1 MSMEFFDEKTARL
14 IRTQMRILTNIFA
27 IFCIIDSEILLIGG
41 ILFPQIM
48 VEEGIVIGWEVIQ
61 ILALGISIIILDS
74 MRELLNPE
82 PNK

>member
-74 MRELLNPE
+74 TRELLNPE